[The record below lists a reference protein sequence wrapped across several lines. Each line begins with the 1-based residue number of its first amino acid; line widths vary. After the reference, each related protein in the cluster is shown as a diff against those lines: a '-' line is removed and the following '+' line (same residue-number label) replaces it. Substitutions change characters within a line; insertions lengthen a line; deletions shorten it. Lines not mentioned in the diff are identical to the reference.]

1 MRFRSVGSAE
11 KEAYRQA
18 VRAASVTA
26 GDNGAHFWTF
36 EVDGGEGVFVEFL
49 EGPSDGTLARLD
61 EATRE
66 SLRAAGGQGPTA
78 YHVKAEG
85 IGSTEFR

>member
-49 EGPSDGTLARLD
+49 EGPSD
-61 EATRE
+61 
-66 SLRAAGGQGPTA
+66 
-78 YHVKAEG
+78 
-85 IGSTEFR
+85 